1 MMKRGGDGEVV
12 EERNVPECVALC
24 VCVFVCMIEQELRAG
39 RGAKII
45 CLNPEAFCFVF
56 VSNKE
61 LPTLIKRFEKKKKSP
76 HWLYLDLVRKR
87 WRGISINLL
96 MGPKKLNCQI
106 KYRVPG

>member
-1 MMKRGGDGEVV
+1 MMKRGADGEVV
-12 EERNVPECVALC
+12 EKMGSVPECVALC
-24 VCVFVCMIEQELRAG
+24 VLVCMIEQELRAG
-39 RGAKII
+39 RRAKII
-45 CLNPEAFCFVF
+45 CLNPEAYCFVF

-87 WRGISINLL
+87 WRGISINLS

-106 KYRVPG
+106 KYRVPS